1 MPARGPARGGGR
13 SRPRSPGYGRG
24 VVEEGVGAVIDARRR
39 VWFRGSEHATRR
51 RRGSRSESGAVPQPW
66 VSNGS
71 RRVTRAGMP
80 APEGMLRH
88 HPVVGSR
95 EAGPDSVA
103 ASSSH
108 GFGLAARV
116 EEPLRDRSLRLPWS
130 LGLPRAPPRPDRGDR
145 GVARPGCPVAGGPRR
160 PGPRSRAAVAVPEG
174 QIRVVIVVDVG
185 VAGTAGPRATCLVVA
200 RGTTGAQLL
209 AERAAALG
217 VARPAL
223 RRLGP
228 ALRHRRSP
236 GQRVRRAHLGRLPV
250 LGVLLRHLGL
260 LGLRQRKPVHP
271 PSGRRRHRGVAL
283 RRRDRYRSG
292 PPTTSRAVGR
302 ALPTPPAARPAS
314 PCAGPGRRLPGAP
327 RRPGPDARRRRP
339 APARWLPP
347 PRPAGPPRSPS
358 ARFPPRPPATCPP
371 LPSTAPTSSDPV
383 VDDTQGPIEEVAASA
398 PSGPEAS
405 GAGPLGVVLAAVV
418 IAGLIAATVVRA
430 RSRR

>member
-1 MPARGPARGGGR
+1 MPARAPARGGGR
-13 SRPRSPGYGRG
+13 SRPRSRGYGLG
-24 VVEEGVGAVIDARRR
+24 VVEEGVGAVIDARRW

-51 RRGSRSESGAVPQPW
+51 RRGSRSDSGAVPQPW

-103 ASSSH
+103 ASCSH

-116 EEPLRDRSLRLPWS
+116 EEPLRDRSLRLPWP
-130 LGLPRAPPRPDRGDR
+130 LGSPRAPPRPDRGDR
-145 GVARPGCPVAGGPRR
+145 GVARPGCPVAVGPAGRGRGHVRWSGPRGADPRGGRRRRRRGWYDGSSGHLPGRGPGHDRRPAPRRTGGGPRR
-160 PGPRSRAAVAVPEG
+160 
-174 QIRVVIVVDVG
+174 
-185 VAGTAGPRATCLVVA
+185 
-200 RGTTGAQLL
+200 GTT
-209 AERAAALG
+209 
-217 VARPAL
+217 AL
-223 RRLGP
+223 RRFGS
-228 ALRHRRSP
+228 ALRHRRRP

-292 PPTTSRAVGR
+292 PPTTSRAVGW
-302 ALPTPPAARPAS
+302 ALPAPPGARPAIS
-314 PCAGPGRRLPGAP
+314 CAGPGRRRPAAPAGAASAPTPAPGPGAVAP
-327 RRPGPDARRRRP
+327 TAEGGGPSEVPVGEVP
-339 APARWLPP
+339 ADTSGDVSA
-347 PRPAGPPRSPS
+347 PS
-358 ARFPPRPPATCPP
+358 ADR
-371 LPSTAPTSSDPV
+371 PTSSDPV
-383 VDDTQGPIEEVAASA
+383 VDDTQGPIDEVAASV

-405 GAGPLGVVLAAVV
+405 GTGPLGVVLAAVV